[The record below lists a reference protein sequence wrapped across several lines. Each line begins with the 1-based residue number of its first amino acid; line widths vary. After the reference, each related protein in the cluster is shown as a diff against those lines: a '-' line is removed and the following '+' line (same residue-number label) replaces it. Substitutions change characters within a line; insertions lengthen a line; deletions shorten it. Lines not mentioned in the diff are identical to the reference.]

1 MALFPPQNRYSSGS
15 ESSAYNYGGGLSRS
29 GTTSSQDGRS
39 IRQSKRLSTTAFYM
53 SVSAKD
59 KDVEIDDE
67 LARGIALKKHEKEV
81 LDELTSLQPRKHYEN
96 SR

>member
-1 MALFPPQNRYSSGS
+1 MAVYAPSNRYSSGS
-15 ESSAYNYGGGLSRS
+15 ESSGYLAGAMSRQ
-29 GTTSSQDGRS
+29 GTISSRDGNRS

-67 LARGIALKKHEKEV
+67 LARGQCEALKIGPA
-81 LDELTSLQPRKHYEN
+81 D
-96 SR
+96 